1 MPNPYKIELTT
12 LTPVCIGSGEKLSP
26 YADFII
32 DQANEE
38 IHYINKAAVE
48 KILGEY
54 PELMDDYVSGI
65 TSGLNTRNQEFGLK
79 SFLEEE
85 LNLDEEE
92 YILKSYQCSG
102 TGIKELNTIVKNA
115 GQKPYIPGSTIKGA
129 IKTALLYDW
138 TKSNEGR
145 KWIDDYY
152 RLYQIFFEEKK
163 LLFRLDK
170 VLERYYLSISD
181 TAEFQLED
189 MRVVNV
195 NKVKIST
202 GDQADKLKTLWE
214 TILEDSK
221 TNFSA
226 EFGYI
231 SWDRERRIITNK
243 TWEEIFPIINLYSK
257 ECNEMDKFLIENCGA
272 TFMNRKAN
280 DYCDLLDFYKDKTEQ
295 IDSANRENIACL
307 RVGNG
312 KGFYYNTIALALYNA
327 DNSNNKQ
334 NFTKFLR
341 NNGFKNPPLIDAK
354 KFPLTRAIELG
365 EFLPV
370 GWVKLELEE

>member
-1 MPNPYKIELTT
+1 MPNPYHIKLTT

-102 TGIKELNTIVKNA
+102 DGIKELNTIVKNA

-138 TKSNEGR
+138 TKSNEGMR
-145 KWIDDYY
+145 WANDYLNSLENNFV
-152 RLYQIFFEEKK
+152 RKK
-163 LLFRLDK
+163 LDSELAKIELQ
-170 VLERYYLSISD
+170 ISD
-181 TAEFQLED
+181 TDEFGYDALSI
-189 MRVVNV
+189 VNV
-195 NKVKIST
+195 NKIKIST
-202 GDQADKLKTLWE
+202 GKDRVKTLWE
-214 TILEDSK
+214 AVLENKSTHFTAK
-221 TNFSA
+221 
-226 EFGYI
+226 FG
-231 SWDRERRIITNK
+231 NQN
-243 TWEEIFPIINLYSK
+243 WEQIFPKINLYSK
-257 ECNEMDKFLIENCGA
+257 ECNEMEMFLLDNAGQ
-272 TFMNRKAN
+272 TFSQ
-280 DYCDLLDFYKDKTEQ
+280 DYKVDYDDLLQFYREKSNQ
-295 IDSANRENIACL
+295 IDRANRENAACL
-307 RVGNG
+307 RIGNG

-327 DNSNNKQ
+327 DGEDKSR
-334 NFTKFLR
+334 FREFLVR
-341 NNGFKNPPLIDAK
+341 NRFKNPIQPNE
-354 KFPLTRAIELG
+354 FPLTRSIELG

-370 GWVKLELEE
+370 GWVKLELKN

>member
-1 MPNPYKIELTT
+1 MPNPYNIKLTT
-12 LTPVCIGSGEKLSP
+12 LSPVCIGSGEKLSP

-32 DQANEE
+32 DQANEG

-65 TSGLNTRNQEFGLK
+65 TSGNQNFSLK

-102 TGIKELNTIVKNA
+102 TEIKELNTIVKNA

-138 TKSNEGR
+138 TKSNEGMRWANDYLNSLENDFVR
-145 KWIDDYY
+145 KN
-152 RLYQIFFEEKK
+152 LEKK
-163 LLFRLDK
+163 LDSELAKIELQ
-170 VLERYYLSISD
+170 ISD
-181 TAEFQLED
+181 TDEFGYDALSI
-189 MRVVNV
+189 VNV
-195 NKVKIST
+195 NKIKITT
-202 GDQADKLKTLWE
+202 GVDRVKTLWE
-214 TILEDSK
+214 AVLENKS
-221 TNFSA
+221 THFTANF
-226 EFGYI
+226 G
-231 SWDRERRIITNK
+231 NQN
-243 TWEEIFPIINLYSK
+243 WEQIFPKINLYSK
-257 ECNEMDKFLIENCGA
+257 ECNEMEMFLLDNAGQ
-272 TFMNRKAN
+272 TFSQ
-280 DYCDLLDFYKDKTEQ
+280 DYKVDYDDLLQFYREKSNQ
-295 IDSANRENIACL
+295 IDRANRENAACL
-307 RVGNG
+307 RIGNG
-312 KGFYYNTIALALYNA
+312 KGFYYNTVALALYNA

-370 GWVKLELEE
+370 GWVKLELEN